1 MLDRIFVTVID
12 GHDMNIFLRAALR
25 QPSTWRGLV
34 WIVAGALGMTLSD
47 SDTNVLASA
56 AMIVAGA
63 LGAIPLDRGR
73 EDLNRD
79 RLPPI
84 ERVGR
89 SEGGARSD
97 PVVRGELLDHSNLPT
112 DLPSETSQPMANDRP
127 DAGWNG

>member
-1 MLDRIFVTVID
+1 
-12 GHDMNIFLRAALR
+12 MNIFLRAALR

-34 WIVAGALGMTLSD
+34 WIIAGALGVTLSD

-56 AMIVAGA
+56 AMIIAGV

-73 EDLNRD
+73 EDMNRD

-89 SEGGARSD
+89 SED
-97 PVVRGELLDHSNLPT
+97 
-112 DLPSETSQPMANDRP
+112 

>member
-1 MLDRIFVTVID
+1 MRLDQIFVILISEI
-12 GHDMNIFLRAALR
+12 DMNIFLRAALR

-34 WIVAGALGMTLSD
+34 WIIAGALGVTLSD

-56 AMIVAGA
+56 AMIIAGV

-73 EDLNRD
+73 EDMNRD

-89 SEGGARSD
+89 SED
-97 PVVRGELLDHSNLPT
+97 
-112 DLPSETSQPMANDRP
+112 

>member
-1 MLDRIFVTVID
+1 
-12 GHDMNIFLRAALR
+12 MNIFLRAALR

-56 AMIVAGA
+56 AMIIAGA

-89 SEGGARSD
+89 SEGGARPD
-97 PVVRGELLDHSNLPT
+97 PVGHGELLDPHNLPA
-112 DLPSETSQPMANDRP
+112 DLPSEANPPMANDHP